1 MRVGDRMQPSVNLV
15 NFSIKIICIDWK
27 CWLLW
32 ISVSCELDR
41 TQYFYCIADACEI
54 EEWFLQHTNELK
66 KKKGK
71 KKKNAAICYLVEL
84 FTYKVIDN
92 FWHIF
97 MRDHRPG
104 KQNLRWYTVM
114 LYFVKSWYGSR
125 EKKYE
130 KALELIF
137 YFLAVTLLSTLVC
150 QEDVSHAFFFSEPS
164 WWEVERMGRDWR
176 CLHHCYAFLRATAL
190 SSPLCVGIL
199 NMFLSL
205 FHFSKKKK
213 FENQRTPFTVVKE
226 EEIFLCP
233 SRFFWLV

>member
-150 QEDVSHAFFFSEPS
+150 QEDVSHAFFFF
-164 WWEVERMGRDWR
+164 WAKLMGGR
-176 CLHHCYAFLRATAL
+176 
-190 SSPLCVGIL
+190 
-199 NMFLSL
+199 
-205 FHFSKKKK
+205 
-213 FENQRTPFTVVKE
+213 ENGKRLKMSAP
-226 EEIFLCP
+226 
-233 SRFFWLV
+233 

>member
-1 MRVGDRMQPSVNLV
+1 MWTWQNSVLLLHHRCLWNRMIFRTFQ
-15 NFSIKIICIDWK
+15 
-27 CWLLW
+27 W
-32 ISVSCELDR
+32 I
-41 TQYFYCIADACEI
+41 
-54 EEWFLQHTNELK
+54 K
-66 KKKGK
+66 KKKEKGK
-71 KKKNAAICYLVEL
+71 KEKNPAICYLVEL

-97 MRDHRPG
+97 MRNHRPG

-130 KALELIF
+130 KASELIF

-150 QEDVSHAFFFSEPS
+150 QEDVSDAFFFFLAEPS
-164 WWEVERMGRDWR
+164 WWEVERMGRDRR
-176 CLHHCYAFLRATAL
+176 CLHHCSAFLRAIPL

-205 FHFSKKKK
+205 FHFSKKVWKSK
-213 FENQRTPFTVVKE
+213 DTIYCCQGERNFPLPF
-226 EEIFLCP
+226 
-233 SRFFWLV
+233 